1 MTRPLHH
8 AADKSKTTPL
18 PKCSMLQRCQ
28 AGICVA
34 QFSLFARPPPA
45 ALLRPLNI
53 EYEGPGEYKPRSM
66 TCKHLRRL
74 LRTFFR
80 QQSPKS
86 GSYGES
92 LTHHAC
98 ACAHRIIRPS
108 CALRTSLPMSLPRKF
123 QTAVNAWARLLMP
136 KRMPCRC
143 VQEPLDL
150 FLVQPISPPLH
161 SRAFNVAA
169 FGSPLENAGCR
180 PISPIR
186 PIPDQS
192 HTKSRLIP
200 LIPLILISK

>member
-1 MTRPLHH
+1 M
-8 AADKSKTTPL
+8 
-18 PKCSMLQRCQ
+18 
-28 AGICVA
+28 GV
-34 QFSLFARPPPA
+34 F
-45 ALLRPLNI
+45 
-53 EYEGPGEYKPRSM
+53 
-66 TCKHLRRL
+66 RR
-74 LRTFFR
+74 
-80 QQSPKS
+80 SPKS

-161 SRAFNVAA
+161 SHAFNVAA
-169 FGSPLENAGCR
+169 FGSPLENTGCR
-180 PISPIR
+180 PSSPIR
-186 PIPDQS
+186 PIPGQS
-192 HTKSRLIP
+192 HTKNRPIP
-200 LIPLILISK
+200 PILNSKKRINFCLFRNWDWWDWWDWSAFCVGLVMDWSDW